1 MNTRILPALNILIV
15 DNDQKNINLLTNIL
29 EEKMYTVS
37 RTDDQSALETARL
50 LLPEVVL
57 LASNLANVNSYELCR
72 SLKIDQITRNI
83 PVIIT
88 GTPDELADKGQIF
101 AAGATDYLPQPYQ
114 PEEVLAR
121 VEPHLAIQRLWG
133 QLENQSAVFQNMSK
147 RQQSEI
153 AVARDIQRGLLP
165 PASPNWPGLD
175 VACYTQS
182 AREVGGD
189 FYTYHTFD
197 TRLRRNEQ
205 RYAFAIGDVS
215 GKGMPAALLMA
226 ISLASFKNLV
236 TQAYSFN
243 KLVTDLVTQTYS
255 LSQFLSD
262 LDKAIAFYTA
272 TTRQNCAMVYVEL
285 TKPTEPDKSST
296 MRAVNAGCMMPIIR
310 RVDGSVEWVEIGGMP
325 LGAGLGADFG
335 YQEQQLN
342 LSPGDLII
350 LTSDG
355 VVEANN
361 SIDEMLGFDRLE
373 QIVVSGPQDSAR
385 AMQEH
390 LQLKVADF
398 VGNTEPH
405 DDMTMVVIQV

>member
-1 MNTRILPALNILIV
+1 MNTRILPALNILII
-15 DNDQKNINLLTNIL
+15 DNDPKSQDLLTIIL

-50 LLPEVVL
+50 LMPEVIL
-57 LASNLANVNSYELCR
+57 LASNFANANSYELCR
-72 SLKIDQITRNI
+72 CLKIDQITRNI

-88 GTPDELADKGQIF
+88 GTADELADKRKIF
-101 AAGATDYLPQPYQ
+101 AAGAADYLAQPYQ
-114 PEEVLAR
+114 AEEILAR
-121 VEPHLAIQRLWG
+121 VEPYLAIQRLWG

-153 AVARDIQRGLLP
+153 VVARDIQRGLLP
-165 PASPNWPGLD
+165 PASPDWPGLD
-175 VACYTQS
+175 VVCYTQS

-189 FYTYHTFD
+189 FYTYHAFD
-197 TRLRRNEQ
+197 TRLRRNEK

-236 TQAYSFN
+236 TQAYSLN

-255 LSQFLSD
+255 LSQFLTD

-285 TKPTEPDKSST
+285 TKPTGSEKLST

-361 SIDEMLGFDRLE
+361 STEEMLGFDRLE
-373 QIVVSGPQDSAR
+373 EIVAIGPQSSAV

-390 LQLKVADF
+390 LKRKVDAF

>member
-1 MNTRILPALNILIV
+1 MKTRKLPALNILII
-15 DNDQKNINLLTNIL
+15 DNDSKNSALLTAIL
-29 EEKMYTVS
+29 EEKMYRVS

-50 LLPEVVL
+50 LLPEVIL
-57 LASNLANVNSYELCR
+57 LASRLANANSFELCR
-72 SLKIDQITRNI
+72 CLKIDELTRNI
-83 PVIIT
+83 PVIVT
-88 GTPDELADKGQIF
+88 GTPDELADKSQIF
-101 AAGATDYLPQPYQ
+101 AAGAADYLPQPYQ
-114 PEEVLAR
+114 PEEVIAR
-121 VEPHLAIQRLWG
+121 VEPHLAIQRLWE

-175 VACYTQS
+175 VVCYTQS

-197 TRLRRNEQ
+197 SRLRRNEQ
-205 RYAFAIGDVS
+205 RYAFVVGDVS
-215 GKGMPAALLMA
+215 GKGMPAALLMT

-255 LSQFLSD
+255 LSQFLTD

-272 TTRQNCAMVYVEL
+272 TTHQNCAMVYVEI
-285 TKPTEPDKSST
+285 TKPTNPDRPSI
-296 MRAVNAGCMMPIIR
+296 MRAVNAGCITPIIR

-342 LSPGDLII
+342 LFPGDLII

-355 VVEANN
+355 VVEATN
-361 SIDEMLGFDRLE
+361 STEEMLGFDRLE
-373 QIVVSGPQDSAR
+373 QIVASGPQDSAK
-385 AMQEH
+385 AMQEY
-390 LQLKVADF
+390 LQHKVTTF